1 MTKERSKRS
10 YKRSEIIHAWVHK
23 KKDAPEVIYYKDS
36 RRSYNC
42 VVGIGDYLFKGN
54 KIDNTLD
61 SVLKYWSGRNTCAA
75 IINRKNKEAILYY
88 ESPLYYDVISSIP
101 EDWTVYTSL
110 SCLKKIFLM
119 NQKKLN

>member
-42 VVGIGDYLFKGN
+42 VVGIEITYLK
-54 KIDNTLD
+54 
-61 SVLKYWSGRNTCAA
+61 
-75 IINRKNKEAILYY
+75 
-88 ESPLYYDVISSIP
+88 VI
-101 EDWTVYTSL
+101 
-110 SCLKKIFLM
+110 K
-119 NQKKLN
+119 

>member
-10 YKRSEIIHAWVHK
+10 YKRNEIIHAWVHK

-110 SCLKKIFLM
+110 SCLKKRYS
-119 NQKKLN
+119 

>member
-1 MTKERSKRS
+1 MLGYIR
-10 YKRSEIIHAWVHK
+10 

-75 IINRKNKEAILYY
+75 IINRKNVEDITLINYN
-88 ESPLYYDVISSIP
+88 PLSYIKAPLNTGVNKYRKD
-101 EDWTVYTSL
+101 EDS
-110 SCLKKIFLM
+110 
-119 NQKKLN
+119 